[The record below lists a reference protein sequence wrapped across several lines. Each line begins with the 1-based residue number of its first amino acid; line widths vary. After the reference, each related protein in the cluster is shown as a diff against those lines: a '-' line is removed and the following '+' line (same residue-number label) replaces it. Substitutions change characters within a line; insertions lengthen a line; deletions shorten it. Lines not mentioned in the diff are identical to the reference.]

1 MEYLDW
7 PEWLSDEAVA
17 TLKDGYLLT
26 NETPKQ
32 VYELIANSA
41 CKYLNRPDL
50 YSDLFH
56 CLYNGWIGTASAFF
70 SNFGRDKGLPI
81 SCNMIHLDDS
91 IRGIYTEGL
100 SELAALSQNGAGVAV
115 TVNDIRPAGSPITRG
130 GLSVGILPVAKLID
144 LTGSYVSQDSKRPGA
159 VSINISILHP
169 DTPALLRAKD
179 HLQGDHRKHID
190 CNIGLTV
197 PSIFMEGLLEGNKEY
212 VELWSLVLET
222 QLKTGSPYLLFEDN
236 VNNQRC
242 ESYIKNNLKITASN
256 ICVIG
261 STKILT
267 DKGYIPISS
276 LVNTKVNIWNGT
288 QFSNVNII
296 KTGTNQE
303 VLTVKTDSGYSLTCT
318 PYHKFYIQKGYKKGT
333 GLNKFEI
340 LEVRAKDL
348 KPNDK
353 LIKFNLPIVV
363 GEKELNLAYEN
374 GFYTGDGC
382 EIKDNQQRIYLYDN
396 KLSLKPYF
404 KNAVWYD
411 QPSQNRSYC
420 HYSKLNKKFFIP
432 NEEYTIQS
440 RLNWLA
446 GLLDSDGC
454 LVTNKTS
461 GAQSLQITSIN
472 KEFLTELQLMLQC
485 LGVYSKV
492 VKHSEAGARLLPKN
506 NGTNDLALYD
516 CKEAYRI
523 LIASSGITQLINL
536 GLTTYRLNIKEN
548 NCNRESIHFIKI
560 TEVINEDYVADTYC
574 FNEPL
579 QHKGMFNGILT
590 GNCQE
595 VLEYTDKDHT
605 FVCCLCSLNLSTW
618 EDWKRWKGSS
628 GKSVAELAVY
638 LLDAGLDDYIEKASR
653 IPELYKA
660 VRSVLKERSIGVG
673 VMGLHY
679 LYQSKNLPFKSYKAR
694 QLNKK
699 IFTQIQQ
706 QTIKAS
712 VDLGVERG
720 IPDWCIG
727 QRNALLRATAPTRT
741 NSVISGAFS
750 AGIEPNDSNYYV
762 AKQSKG
768 NFIRRNK
775 HLEILLESKGKN
787 TEEIWDSILFKN
799 GSVFH
804 LDFLT
809 FDEKLVFA
817 TAREIDQQEL
827 IRQASERQ
835 VFIDQSQSLNRF
847 YHPNIPVHIINEHI
861 ITAWNNNIKT
871 LYYTR
876 TASPQQLEKVK
887 GDCYLVTKDDCK
899 WCKELKILL
908 DKVGIKYTEVDKSTV
923 EHFPWRT
930 VPQVWYEGCYI
941 GGYEDMKTLINNK
954 QAQIP
959 NQIKLNSMPEK
970 ELDSFEECYACE
982 S

>member
-1 MEYLDW
+1 MYKKTNSISYYALKNNMEYLDW
-7 PEWLSDEAVA
+7 PEWLSEEAVA

-197 PSIFMEGLLEGNKEY
+197 PSIFMEGLLEGNKDY
-212 VELWSLVLET
+212 SELWSLVLET

-256 ICVIG
+256 IC
-261 STKILT
+261 
-267 DKGYIPISS
+267 
-276 LVNTKVNIWNGT
+276 
-288 QFSNVNII
+288 
-296 KTGTNQE
+296 QE
-303 VLTVKTDSGYSLTCT
+303 VV
-318 PYHKFYIQKGYKKGT
+318 
-333 GLNKFEI
+333 
-340 LEVRAKDL
+340 
-348 KPNDK
+348 
-353 LIKFNLPIVV
+353 
-363 GEKELNLAYEN
+363 
-374 GFYTGDGC
+374 
-382 EIKDNQQRIYLYDN
+382 
-396 KLSLKPYF
+396 
-404 KNAVWYD
+404 
-411 QPSQNRSYC
+411 
-420 HYSKLNKKFFIP
+420 
-432 NEEYTIQS
+432 
-440 RLNWLA
+440 
-446 GLLDSDGC
+446 
-454 LVTNKTS
+454 
-461 GAQSLQITSIN
+461 
-472 KEFLTELQLMLQC
+472 EF
-485 LGVYSKV
+485 
-492 VKHSEAGARLLPKN
+492 
-506 NGTNDLALYD
+506 
-516 CKEAYRI
+516 
-523 LIASSGITQLINL
+523 
-536 GLTTYRLNIKEN
+536 
-548 NCNRESIHFIKI
+548 
-560 TEVINEDYVADTYC
+560 
-574 FNEPL
+574 
-579 QHKGMFNGILT
+579 
-590 GNCQE
+590 
-595 VLEYTDKDHT
+595 TDKDHT

-638 LLDAGLDDYIEKASR
+638 LLDAGLDDYIIKASL
-653 IPELYKA
+653 IPELHKA
-660 VRSVLKERSIGVG
+660 ICSVQKERSIGVG
-673 VMGLHY
+673 VMGLAY

-699 IFTQIQQ
+699 IFAQIED
-706 QTIKAS
+706 QTNKAS
-712 VDLGVERG
+712 VDLGIERG
-720 IPDWCIG
+720 VPEWCVG
-727 QRNALLRATAPTRT
+727 KRNALVRATAPTRT

-775 HLEILLESKGKN
+775 YLEILLESKGKN
-787 TEEIWDSILFKN
+787 TEEVWDSILFKN

-835 VFIDQSQSLNRF
+835 VYIDQSQSLNRF

-861 ITAWNNNIKT
+861 VTAWNNNIKT

-970 ELDSFEECYACE
+970 ELNSSKECSACE
-982 S
+982 A